1 MIDKKLYCETFSR
14 LHASEEA
21 KKEVFQMKEKRQKHG
36 RMPRL
41 LRTAAIAAVMVCA
54 LAVTASAVNLATDGV
69 LFATLRE
76 VWSDGYETRYEAV
89 DEDGNVMDLTVV
101 AGSTITVEDGRMILH
116 AVNEDIDITDEI
128 AETGAYHRE
137 WAMERRTVTVDVSG
151 TQEDWT
157 LVEEVTDEYGNIY
170 RSTFT
175 SEDLAGGVDIS
186 IAAVGEDTDEDGAER
201 FVTVTTSEDV
211 EGTVITTADG
221 AE

>member
-1 MIDKKLYCETFSR
+1 MIDRHLYCETFSR
-14 LHASEEA
+14 LCASEEA

-89 DEDGNVMDLTVV
+89 DEDGNVMDLTIV
-101 AGSTITVEDGRMILH
+101 AGSTITEEDGRMILH
-116 AVNEDIDITDEI
+116 AVNEDIDITGEI

-137 WAMERRTVTVDVSG
+137 WTMERRTVTVDVSG

-175 SEDLAGGVDIS
+175 SEDLVGGVDIGT
-186 IAAVGEDTDEDGAER
+186 AVVSEGTDENGVENI
-201 FVTVTTSEDV
+201 VTVTTTENGV
-211 EGTVITTADG
+211 TTITEA
-221 AE
+221 AEEAE